1 MHAWHRKWSRSL
13 ISRLFFSQA
22 PAWRNL
28 SIALFRIC
36 TGRFPQLNFVSWI
49 FPQYLH
55 DLNIWFSSGLSA
67 LVECPRWMAAAL
79 VYCRTPCKN
88 IDPWFHSQVYKN
100 KGRNYE
106 KYTGC
111 ITSNTECPDSNRRY
125 AFQTNVPLTII
136 PLQRR
141 QTICHHRIYGVCFRH
156 FWINGCRY
164 RLAFLRLPYRRGT
177 HG

>member
-79 VYCRTPCKN
+79 VYCCTPCKN

-106 KYTGC
+106 KIHRMYNIQYGMPGF
-111 ITSNTECPDSNRRY
+111 EPVVY
-125 AFQTNVPLTII
+125 FAAPMPII
-136 PLQRR
+136 PLRGDR
-141 QTICHHRIYGVCFRH
+141 QYAIT
-156 FWINGCRY
+156 
-164 RLAFLRLPYRRGT
+164 AFMGFVLGTSGSTDADTVWLLRLPYRRGA